1 MICFI
6 ALERFA
12 SEGYNYVLLLSSYQ
26 SIEFNKNVSYGFRKQ
41 TFVFYKEISL
51 KRVVMKAKFQNDRW
65 NAASFRMFLLWLLH
79 WYAKPDRAHVLCQRS
94 TDQLSVNEK
103 SPRHTI
109 AADFF

>member
-1 MICFI
+1 MSLIRHGVICFI

-65 NAASFRMFLLWLLH
+65 NVKLFR
-79 WYAKPDRAHVLCQRS
+79 
-94 TDQLSVNEK
+94 
-103 SPRHTI
+103 
-109 AADFF
+109 FF